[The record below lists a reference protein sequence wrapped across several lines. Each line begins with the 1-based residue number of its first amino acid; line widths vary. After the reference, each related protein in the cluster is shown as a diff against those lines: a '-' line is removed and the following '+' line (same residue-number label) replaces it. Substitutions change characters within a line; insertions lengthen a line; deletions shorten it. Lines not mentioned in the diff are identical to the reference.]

1 MTELIA
7 KKRDGEALSTEEI
20 GFMIDG
26 YVRGEIPDYQMSA
39 MCMAILFRGMD
50 DREILDLTMSMMH
63 SGETLDLSP
72 IRGVKADK
80 HSTGGVGDK
89 TSLVL
94 CPMVA
99 ACGVK
104 IAKMSGRGLGHT
116 GGTIDKLESFPG
128 FVTGIS
134 EERFFENVNRI
145 GIAIA
150 GQTAEVCPADKKLY
164 ALRDVTG
171 TVPSIPLIVSSIM
184 SKKLAAGADVIVLDV
199 KCGSGAFMKTAEQAR
214 ELAEGL
220 TRVGR
225 LAGRK
230 CAAVIT
236 DMDEPL
242 GYAVGNALEVKEAID
257 VLAGRTEA
265 GELKELCLTLGANM
279 LTLSG
284 LAANEAEAR
293 EKLETTIADGSA
305 LKKLAEMVEAQYG
318 DSRAVYDTSL
328 LPDAAFKR
336 EVLSAE
342 GDWGR
347 VAIGGQRGFMMKR
360 YLTFGQAGDALYLDM
375 SAMPP
380 LSARDE
386 KLKVY
391 AEPQIGEYEWHM
403 NEDWNT
409 MRVIGIIGDEWYHVW
424 FPATGEYGFVRQS
437 DLWAGNG

>member
-7 KKRDGEALSTEEI
+7 KKRDGGALTTEEI
-20 GFMIDG
+20 SFMIDG

-39 MCMAILFRGMD
+39 MCMAILFSGMD

-128 FVTGIS
+128 FVT
-134 EERFFENVNRI
+134 
-145 GIAIA
+145 A

-199 KCGSGAFMKTAEQAR
+199 KCGSGAFMKTPEQAR

-220 TRVGR
+220 TRVGK

-242 GYAVGNALEVKEAID
+242 GFAVGNALEVKEAID

-265 GELKELCLTLGANM
+265 GELKSLCLTLGANM

-284 LAANEAEAR
+284 LAADETEAR
-293 EKLETTIADGSA
+293 AKLEATIADGSA
-305 LKKLAEMVEAQYG
+305 LRKLAEMVEAQGG
-318 DSRAVYDTSL
+318 DSRAVYDFSL
-328 LPDAAFKR
+328 LPEAAYKR
-336 EVLSAE
+336 EVPSQE
-342 GDWGR
+342 GGYVEHIEADDVGLVSMHLGGGR
-347 VAIGGQRGFMMKR
+347 VTKESPIDLSVGVVLHKKV
-360 YLTFGQAGDALYLDM
+360 GDRVEPGESLATIHASSEEKAARAEELLRACYT
-375 SAMPP
+375 
-380 LSARDE
+380 LSPYPVE
-386 KLKVY
+386 KAPFIKNIVK
-391 AEPQIGEYEWHM
+391 
-403 NEDWNT
+403 
-409 MRVIGIIGDEWYHVW
+409 
-424 FPATGEYGFVRQS
+424 
-437 DLWAGNG
+437 

>member
-1 MTELIA
+1 MQMTELIA
-7 KKRDGEALSTEEI
+7 KKRDGESLSTEEI

-26 YVRGEIPDYQMSA
+26 YVRDEIPDYQMSA

-242 GYAVGNALEVKEAID
+242 GYAVGNALEVKEAVD

-328 LPDAAFKR
+328 LPEAAFKQ
-336 EVLSAE
+336 EVPSEEGGYVAHIEAE
-342 GDWGR
+342 DVGLVSMHLGGGR
-347 VAIGGQRGFMMKR
+347 VTKDSAIDLSVGVVLHKKV
-360 YLTFGQAGDALYLDM
+360 GDRVEPGESLATIHA
-375 SAMPP
+375 S
-380 LSARDE
+380 DE
-386 KLKVY
+386 KKAAEAAELLKKCYTLSQSPVEK
-391 AEPQIGEYEWHM
+391 APFIK
-403 NEDWNT
+403 D
-409 MRVIGIIGDEWYHVW
+409 I
-424 FPATGEYGFVRQS
+424 VR
-437 DLWAGNG
+437 

>member
-284 LAANEAEAR
+284 LAANEAKAR
-293 EKLETTIADGSA
+293 EKLEATIADGSA

-328 LPDAAFKR
+328 LP
-336 EVLSAE
+336 AE
-342 GDWGR
+342 GGYVAHIEAEDVGLVSMHLGGGR
-347 VAIGGQRGFMMKR
+347 VTKDSAIDLSVGVVLHKKV
-360 YLTFGQAGDALYLDM
+360 GDRVEPGESLATIHASDERKAAEAAELLKKCYT
-375 SAMPP
+375 
-380 LSARDE
+380 LSQSPVE
-386 KLKVY
+386 KAPFIKAV
-391 AEPQIGEYEWHM
+391 
-403 NEDWNT
+403 
-409 MRVIGIIGDEWYHVW
+409 V
-424 FPATGEYGFVRQS
+424 S
-437 DLWAGNG
+437 

>member
-1 MTELIA
+1 MQMTELIA
-7 KKRDGEALSTEEI
+7 KKRDGGALTTEEI

-39 MCMAILFRGMD
+39 MCMAILFSGMD

-128 FVTGIS
+128 FVTGIP

-199 KCGSGAFMKTAEQAR
+199 KCGSGAFMKTPEQAR

-220 TRVGR
+220 TRVGK

-242 GYAVGNALEVKEAID
+242 GYAVGNALEVREAID
-257 VLAGRTEA
+257 VLAGRTAA
-265 GELKELCLTLGANM
+265 GELKSLCLTLGANM

-284 LAANEAEAR
+284 LAADETEAR
-293 EKLETTIADGSA
+293 AKLEATIADGSA
-305 LKKLAEMVEAQYG
+305 LRKLAEMVEAQGG
-318 DSRAVYDTSL
+318 DSRAVYDFSL

-336 EVLSAE
+336 EVPSQE
-342 GDWGR
+342 GGYIAHIEADDVGLVSMHLGGGR
-347 VAIGGQRGFMMKR
+347 VTKESAIDLSVGVVLHKKV
-360 YLTFGQAGDALYLDM
+360 GDRVEPGESLATIHASSEEKAARAEELLRACYT
-375 SAMPP
+375 
-380 LSARDE
+380 LSPYPVE
-386 KLKVY
+386 KAPFIKNIVK
-391 AEPQIGEYEWHM
+391 
-403 NEDWNT
+403 
-409 MRVIGIIGDEWYHVW
+409 
-424 FPATGEYGFVRQS
+424 
-437 DLWAGNG
+437 